1 MDQYKDFIKNSIT
14 RAVLSTIL
22 TLVAIILAYNAYILY
37 AYITLVVAVLI
48 IGVLMVRKK
57 PRVFYLGVLTIYS
70 FLQILLAILLIIL

>member
-22 TLVAIILAYNAYILY
+22 TLVAIILAYNAHILY